1 MTEHTIKIPAL
12 EARIYQT
19 SKGKYSVQLGGF
31 YNIHAPLEE
40 AIDKAEEQLK
50 RVTSRHIQRQINGLK
65 RRLKREQKSK
75 TIRR

>member
-31 YNIHAPLEE
+31 YNIHAPLED

-50 RVTSRHIQRQINGLK
+50 RVTQQHIQRQVTAL
-65 RRLKREQKSK
+65 RMRLKREQKSK
-75 TIRR
+75 TIRK